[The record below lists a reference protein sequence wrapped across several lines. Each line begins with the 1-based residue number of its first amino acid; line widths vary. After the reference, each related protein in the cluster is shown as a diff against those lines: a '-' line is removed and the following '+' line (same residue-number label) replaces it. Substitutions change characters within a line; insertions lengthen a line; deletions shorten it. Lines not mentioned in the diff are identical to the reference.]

1 MGYDF
6 DSDSSAFAGM
16 SGKKLAVLAII
27 IFIGAFFGL
36 QALFGFPLKDL
47 IRREITEEA
56 RVVIKDNQG
65 NCVIEVSDNQPRS
78 IADCPYKVGDTLI
91 VTLKEGTMPIEKH
104 RLKS

>member
-78 IADCPYKVGDTLI
+78 IPDCPYKVGDTLI

>member
-6 DSDSSAFAGM
+6 DSDSSALAGM

-47 IRREITEEA
+47 IRREITDEA

-78 IADCPYKVGDTLI
+78 IPDCPYKVGDTLI

-104 RLKS
+104 NLKS